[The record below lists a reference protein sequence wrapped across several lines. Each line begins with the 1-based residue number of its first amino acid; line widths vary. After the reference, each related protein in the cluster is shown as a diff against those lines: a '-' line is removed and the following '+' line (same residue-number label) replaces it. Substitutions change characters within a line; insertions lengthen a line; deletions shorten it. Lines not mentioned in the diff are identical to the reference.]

1 MQEPSLFN
9 YSLLENILY
18 GKLKANNEEIY
29 NAAKIANAL
38 EFIESEE
45 MSRAFSDEPAS
56 LKQAMLSVQLKDK
69 LIDEIKV
76 SIIAE
81 RNDKL
86 KKEEIV
92 LNEAGDQ
99 CESKKDKTGKVTQT
113 VLKKLDI
120 EAQARYDR
128 YLEILTK
135 LTAKAEA

>member
-18 GKLKANNEEIY
+18 GKLKANNEEVY

>member
-18 GKLKANNEEIY
+18 GKLKANNEEVY

-99 CESKKDKTGKVTQT
+99 CESKIDKTGKVTQT

>member
-1 MQEPSLFN
+1 
-9 YSLLENILY
+9 
-18 GKLKANNEEIY
+18 
-29 NAAKIANAL
+29 
-38 EFIESEE
+38 
-45 MSRAFSDEPAS
+45 
-56 LKQAMLSVQLKDK
+56 
-69 LIDEIKV
+69 
-76 SIIAE
+76 
-81 RNDKL
+81 
-86 KKEEIV
+86 

>member
-18 GKLKANNEEIY
+18 GKLKANNEEVY

-45 MSRAFSDEPAS
+45 MSRAFSDEPVS

>member
-18 GKLKANNEEIY
+18 GKLKANNEEVY

-92 LNEAGDQ
+92 LKEDCDQ
-99 CESKKDKTGKVTQT
+99 CESKKDKTGKVTLT

-120 EAQARYDR
+120 EAQTRYDR